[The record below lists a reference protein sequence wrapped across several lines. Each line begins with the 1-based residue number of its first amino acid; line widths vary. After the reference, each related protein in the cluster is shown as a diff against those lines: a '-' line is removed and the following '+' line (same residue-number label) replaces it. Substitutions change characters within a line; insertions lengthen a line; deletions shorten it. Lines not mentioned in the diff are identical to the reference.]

1 MNIVK
6 FKKLK
11 KQKIVK
17 IGEEYFIDTPGVGS
31 SIIINGKYYYEIE
44 LAKLKKLGY
53 VVEKKPNGIKSVLTT
68 KQLIAA

>member
-17 IGEEYFIDTPGVGS
+17 IGEEYFIDTPRVGS
-31 SIIINGKYYYEIE
+31 RIIINGKYYYAIK
-44 LAKLKKLGY
+44 LAELKKLGY
-53 VVEKKPNGIKSVLTT
+53 VEEKKPNGIKSVLTT
-68 KQLIAA
+68 NQLIAA